1 MLVQGEAHMI
11 KALQSSGL
19 AMSVQQQRHE
29 LIANN
34 LANANTPGFQK
45 LFGRVRAE
53 GGVSNPGMGPSGPPR
68 SLLVESLSSQAQ
80 GSLVSTGNPLD
91 AAIMGEGYFLVET
104 PDGERLTRDGAFGLG
119 PDGELL
125 HSSGHPVLAGG
136 SSISIR
142 SEPNILPDG
151 TVMDGDR
158 AVARLSV
165 VLPNEGRALIRQGE
179 NLLEAP
185 DGFEEQDADA
195 ARVLGG
201 HLEGSNV
208 EPVEEM
214 VAMIRAFRAYEM
226 ATKAAQ
232 AADETLRTAVT
243 KVGVLRA

>member
-1 MLVQGEAHMI
+1 MI
-11 KALQSSGL
+11 KALRSSSL

-34 LANANTPGFQK
+34 LANATTPGFQK

-53 GGVSNPGMGPSGPPR
+53 GGGAPTKSSPGSPVQG
-68 SLLVESLSSQAQ
+68 LFVESLPSRAQ
-80 GSLVSTGNPLD
+80 GSLMSTGNPLD

-104 PDGERLTRDGAFGLG
+104 PEGQRLTRDGSFGLG
-119 PDGELL
+119 PEGELL

-136 SSISIR
+136 SSLLIR
-142 SEPNILPDG
+142 SEPSIMPDG

-158 AVARLSV
+158 AVGRLSV
-165 VLPNEGRALIRQGE
+165 VSPNEGTELIRRGE

-185 DGFEEQDADA
+185 GGFEEQESGIS
-195 ARVLGG
+195 RVVGG

-208 EPVEEM
+208 EAVEEM
-214 VAMIRAFRAYEM
+214 VSMIRAFRAYEM

-232 AADETLRTAVT
+232 AADDTLRTAVT
-243 KVGVLRA
+243 RVGVLRA

>member
-1 MLVQGEAHMI
+1 MI
-11 KALQSSGL
+11 KALRSSSL

-53 GGVSNPGMGPSGPPR
+53 GGGGTTDKSPGGPVHG
-68 SLLVESLSSQAQ
+68 LLVESLPSQAQ

-91 AAIMGEGYFLVET
+91 AAIMGEGFFLVET
-104 PDGERLTRDGAFGLG
+104 PEGQRLTRDGAFGLG
-119 PDGELL
+119 PEGELL

-136 SSISIR
+136 SSIFIR
-142 SEPNILPDG
+142 SEPSIMPDG

-158 AVARLSV
+158 AIARLSV
-165 VLPNEGRALIRQGE
+165 VTPNEGSGLIRRGD
-179 NLLEAP
+179 NLIEAP
-185 DGFEEQDADA
+185 GGFEEQEAGES
-195 ARVLGG
+195 RILGG

-208 EPVEEM
+208 EAVEEM
-214 VAMIRAFRAYEM
+214 VSMIRAFRAYEM

-232 AADETLRTAVT
+232 AADDTLRTAVT
-243 KVGVLRA
+243 RVGVLRA